1 MKEIIL
7 ISCVSK
13 KLNYPSKAKDLY
25 QSPLFKYNLKYA
37 ISLNPDRI
45 FILSAQYGLLD
56 LEKEVDPY
64 DKTLN
69 KMKKKERIEW
79 SKLLLNQLKKK
90 TDLSKDKFTF
100 LAGNRYREFLI
111 EEIKNYQVPMEKL
124 PIGRQLHWLKD
135 KVRKI

>member
-13 KLNYPSKAKDLY
+13 KLDYPAKAKDLY
-25 QSPLFKYNLKYA
+25 QSSLFKYNLKYA
-37 ISLNPDRI
+37 KSLSPDRI

-56 LEKEVDPY
+56 LDKKVDPY

-69 KMKKKERIEW
+69 KIKKKERMEW
-79 SKLLLNQLKKK
+79 SKLVLNQLKKK
-90 TDLSKDKFTF
+90 TDLNEDKFMF

-111 EEIKNYQVPMEKL
+111 EEIKNYQIPMERL
-124 PIGRQLHWLKD
+124 SIGRQLQWLKN
-135 KVRKI
+135 KVGEI